1 MKRVHLLIDGV
12 VQGVGYRL
20 SLQREARA
28 AGLAGWVRNRRD
40 GRVEAELEGDPAAVD
55 ALIAWAHEGPRYA
68 RVTDVTVTDAAPQGD
83 QGDRGDIDVEIRP
96 TH

>member
-28 AGLAGWVRNRRD
+28 AGLTGWVRNRRD
-40 GRVEAELEGDPAAVD
+40 GRVEAELEGEPDAVD
-55 ALIAWAHEGPRYA
+55 ELVAWAHEGPRHA
-68 RVTDVTVTDAAPQGD
+68 RVSDVTVTDAAPQGD
-83 QGDRGDIDVEIRP
+83 GSDVEIRP